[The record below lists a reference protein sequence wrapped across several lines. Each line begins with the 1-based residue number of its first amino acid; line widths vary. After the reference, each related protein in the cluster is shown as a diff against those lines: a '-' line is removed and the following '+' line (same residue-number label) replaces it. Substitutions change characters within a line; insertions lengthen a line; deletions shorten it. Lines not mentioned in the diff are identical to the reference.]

1 MIVIPARVTAAPL
14 DPAPWCWVQ
23 NRLGAPMTS
32 LTVSKLAKAA
42 GVELSAIRYYERRA
56 LVRPDAR

>member
-14 DPAPWCWVQ
+14 TLHRGAGFRI
-23 NRLGAPMTS
+23 RLGAPMTS

-42 GVELSAIRYYERRA
+42 GVELSTIRYYERRA